1 MEHKIMGSSI
11 RHLLVTFALAIPV
24 LLVVIAVGTHLGTDM
39 HALTT
44 DGSFISDLGAILWCV
59 AATVCFYTA
68 LISRNH
74 QTKEVRQFLLYS
86 ATLTAYL
93 LFDDFFRIHELYFP
107 KYFDMDEKVIY
118 LMLAIAAFALVIK
131 CWRTILETNY
141 IVMLVG
147 LGLLAISII
156 SDGMIKPI
164 ETVYGILVMIFA
176 LSFILVISNRSLFK
190 EFLLVFAIII
200 ALCVTYI
207 VLNSEFTFSEDV
219 FEEGAK
225 WLGISCWCSYYV
237 HTAYQYAV
245 YGDADENING

>member
-1 MEHKIMGSSI
+1 MVSS
-11 RHLLVTFALAIPV
+11 RQHLLITFSLSIPV
-24 LLVVIAVGTHLGTDM
+24 LIAVIAVGIHLGADM

-44 DGSFISDLGAILWCV
+44 DGSFISDLGALLWCV
-59 AATVCFYTA
+59 AASVCFYTA
-68 LISRNH
+68 LILRNH

-86 ATLTAYL
+86 ALLTSYL
-93 LFDDFFRIHELYFP
+93 LVDDFFRIHDLYFP

-118 LMLAIAAFALVIK
+118 LVLAIAAFSLVIK

-176 LSFILVISNRSLFK
+176 LSFTLFIFKRPLFK
-190 EFLLVFAIII
+190 EFIILFTIVI

-207 VLNSEFTFSEDV
+207 ALDSKFEFSEDV

-225 WLGISCWCSYYV
+225 WLGISCWCSYYL

-245 YGDADENING
+245 NGYADV

>member
-1 MEHKIMGSSI
+1 MEHKLMRSS
-11 RHLLVTFALAIPV
+11 RQHLLVTFALAIPV
-24 LLVVIAVGTHLGTDM
+24 LVTVIAVGIHLGTDM

-44 DGSFISDLGAILWCV
+44 DGSFISDLGALLWCV

-68 LISRNH
+68 LILRNH

-86 ATLTAYL
+86 ALLTSYL
-93 LFDDFFRIHELYFP
+93 LIDDFFRIHDLYFP

-118 LMLAIAAFALVIK
+118 LVLAIAAIALVIK

-176 LSFILVISNRSLFK
+176 LSFALLISNRSLLK
-190 EFLLVFAIII
+190 EFLMVFAIVI
-200 ALCVTYI
+200 ASCVTYI
-207 VLNSEFTFSEDV
+207 VLNSEFTFSDDV

-225 WLGISCWCSYYV
+225 WLGISCWCSYYM

-245 YGDADENING
+245 NGDADRNING

>member
-1 MEHKIMGSSI
+1 MEHKLMGSTR
-11 RHLLVTFALAIPV
+11 RHLLVTFTLSVPI
-24 LLVVIAVGTHLGTDM
+24 LVTVIAIGIHLGADM

-44 DGSFISDLGAILWCV
+44 DGSFISDLGALLWCV

-68 LISRNH
+68 LILRNH

-86 ATLTAYL
+86 ALLTSYL
-93 LFDDFFRIHELYFP
+93 LVDDFFRIHDLYFP

-118 LMLAIAAFALVIK
+118 LVLAIAAFALVIK

-176 LSFILVISNRSLFK
+176 LSFALLISNRSLLK
-190 EFLLVFAIII
+190 EFLMVFAMVI

-207 VLNSEFTFSEDV
+207 VLDSEFTFSEEV

-225 WLGISCWCSYYV
+225 WLGISCWCSYYL

-245 YGDADENING
+245 NGYADV

>member
-1 MEHKIMGSSI
+1 MEHKLMGSSR
-11 RHLLVTFALAIPV
+11 RHLLVTFALSIPV
-24 LLVVIAVGTHLGTDM
+24 LVAVIGVGIHLGTDM

-44 DGSFISDLGAILWCV
+44 DVSFISDLGALLWCV

-68 LISRNH
+68 LILRNH

-86 ATLTAYL
+86 ALLTSYL
-93 LFDDFFRIHELYFP
+93 LIDDFFRIHDLYFP

-118 LMLAIAAFALVIK
+118 LVLAIAAFALVIK

-164 ETVYGILVMIFA
+164 ETVTGILVMMFA
-176 LSFILVISNRSLFK
+176 LSFTLLISNRSLFK
-190 EFLLVFAIII
+190 EYIMIFVIVI
-200 ALCVTYI
+200 ALFVIYMD
-207 VLNSEFTFSEDV
+207 LNLELTFS
-219 FEEGAK
+219 FEFF
-225 WLGISCWCSYYV
+225 
-237 HTAYQYAV
+237 
-245 YGDADENING
+245 

>member
-1 MEHKIMGSSI
+1 MEHNLMRSS
-11 RHLLVTFALAIPV
+11 RQHLLVTFALAIPV
-24 LLVVIAVGTHLGTDM
+24 LLAVIAIGIVLGTDM

-44 DGSFISDLGAILWCV
+44 DGSFISDLGALLWCV

-68 LISRNH
+68 LILRNH

-86 ATLTAYL
+86 ATLTCYL

-118 LMLAIAAFALVIK
+118 LVLAIAAISLVIK

-164 ETVYGILVMIFA
+164 ETVYGILVMMFA
-176 LSFILVISNRSLFK
+176 LSFTLFISKRSLFK
-190 EFLLVFAIII
+190 EFVLVIAIVV
-200 ALCVTYI
+200 ALCVIYI
-207 VLNSEFTFSEDV
+207 VLDSKFVFSEDV

-225 WLGISCWCSYYV
+225 WLGISCWCSYNL

-245 YGDADENING
+245 NGYTDKNING